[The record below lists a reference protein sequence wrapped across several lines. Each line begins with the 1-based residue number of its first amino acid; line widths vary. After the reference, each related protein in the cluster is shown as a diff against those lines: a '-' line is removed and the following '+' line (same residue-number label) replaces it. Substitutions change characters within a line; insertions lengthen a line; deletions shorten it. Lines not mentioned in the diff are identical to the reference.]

1 MLPSS
6 FFHLDLKITTV
17 SVSVTAFISDLF
29 VVSASYT
36 ASSLGAFP
44 EKIQTGEM
52 VAEDNTMLF

>member
-29 VVSASYT
+29 VESTSYT

-52 VAEDNTMLF
+52 VVEDNSMLF